1 MCPSHLSSSSMSM
14 VNVMLHFDVLL
25 SGIYWS
31 ETVNSLLYSLVIQLI
46 RLQNLDLVRKC
57 VVKQQPRLFSKVET
71 VSSNYTVNCYEKRA
85 AYAWGVQEKDDHISA
100 RACFHGLNPWPSGH
114 MTITLPTTSSLP
126 LIVMSRPK

>member
-100 RACFHGLNPWPSGH
+100 RACFHGLNP
-114 MTITLPTTSSLP
+114 
-126 LIVMSRPK
+126 